1 MMSSIVKNDKKVVN
15 AWCMYDWANSVY
27 SLTITTAIFPIYFI
41 AVTGNEGGT
50 VNYFGWEVN
59 NGDAFGY
66 LLSIS
71 FLFVALLN
79 PILSSIADL
88 RGNKK
93 RFMQFFCYMGAISCS
108 LLYFFT
114 EENLWVGSL
123 FSVLAAIGFAGSLVF
138 YNAYLPEIA
147 TEDKY
152 DYISAKGFALGYVGS
167 VILLVA
173 NLALVMFGE
182 KIGISSGEGS
192 RLAFLSVGVWWFG
205 FSQYTFAHLPKGEK
219 RESSENIVNK
229 AFSELSKVWKQTDK
243 LDNLRTFLKSF
254 IFYSMGVQTIMYLAP
269 IFAQKVVKMEDGEL
283 IGLMLILQLLA
294 IAGAFLMSKIAKKK
308 GNIFALTITLFLWV
322 IVCVSAFLLGEG
334 MVTQFYILGVLV
346 GVVMGGVQSMSRSTF
361 AKFIPEDTPDKA
373 SYFSFYET
381 LEKSSIALGS
391 FVYTSVH
398 MISGSYN
405 ISALVMGVFF
415 LIGWVIIRKIP
426 SKSVYHTKL

>member
-1 MMSSIVKNDKKVVN
+1 
-15 AWCMYDWANSVY
+15 
-27 SLTITTAIFPIYFI
+27 
-41 AVTGNEGGT
+41 
-50 VNYFGWEVN
+50 
-59 NGDAFGY
+59 
-66 LLSIS
+66 
-71 FLFVALLN
+71 
-79 PILSSIADL
+79 
-88 RGNKK
+88 
-93 RFMQFFCYMGAISCS
+93 
-108 LLYFFT
+108 
-114 EENLWVGSL
+114 
-123 FSVLAAIGFAGSLVF
+123 
-138 YNAYLPEIA
+138 
-147 TEDKY
+147 
-152 DYISAKGFALGYVGS
+152 
-167 VILLVA
+167 
-173 NLALVMFGE
+173 
-182 KIGISSGEGS
+182 
-192 RLAFLSVGVWWFG
+192 
-205 FSQYTFAHLPKGEK
+205 
-219 RESSENIVNK
+219 
-229 AFSELSKVWKQTDK
+229 
-243 LDNLRTFLKSF
+243 
-254 IFYSMGVQTIMYLAP
+254 MYLAP